1 MMKKVANEAVPN
13 ADEKEQMALAFMRAA
28 TLEIYKFWIDG
39 GKRIPLEEIIN
50 MTISLICK
58 GIDGTI

>member
-1 MMKKVANEAVPN
+1 MMRKVANEAVPN

-50 MTISLICK
+50 ITISLICK

>member
-1 MMKKVANEAVPN
+1 MMRKVANGAVPDAN
-13 ADEKEQMALAFMRAA
+13 ENEQMVLAFMRAA
-28 TLEIYKFWIDG
+28 TLEMYKFWIDG

-50 MTISLICK
+50 KTISLICK

>member
-1 MMKKVANEAVPN
+1 MMRKVANEAVPN

>member
-1 MMKKVANEAVPN
+1 MMRKVANEAVPN

-50 MTISLICK
+50 MTISLICN